1 MSHASAHHITPR
13 NTLLKVF
20 GALVVLTIL
29 TVVTSRIDLGVLN
42 VPLALVI
49 AGAKATLV
57 VLIFMALKWDNRMN
71 LLVLTVGI
79 LFVIVFLAFTLLDTN
94 YRGDLS
100 NTTKGTIQEQE
111 ATEQEMMERGSTSAP
126 AAARDEH

>member
-20 GALVVLTIL
+20 GALVFLTIL

-42 VPLALVI
+42 IPVALLI

-71 LLVLTVGI
+71 LLILTLG
-79 LFVIVFLAFTLLDTN
+79 LMFVMVFLAFTLLDTN
-94 YRGDLS
+94 FRGDLS
-100 NTTKGTIQEQE
+100 NTTEGTIQEQE
-111 ATEQEMMERGSTSAP
+111 AAEREMLQGGSTSAP
-126 AAARDEH
+126 AGERDDH